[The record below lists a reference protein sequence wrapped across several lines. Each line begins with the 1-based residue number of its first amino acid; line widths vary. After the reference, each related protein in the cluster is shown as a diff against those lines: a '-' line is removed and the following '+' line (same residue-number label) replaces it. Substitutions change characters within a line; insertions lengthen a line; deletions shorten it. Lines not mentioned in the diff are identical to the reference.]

1 MVGVVGFLF
10 AFLRAKH
17 NAAAILVERKV
28 FFMVSNYYETYIA
41 WQGGL
46 GRSEAMETMT
56 LYIVLNVWTKNSYGR
71 VIYADNLA
79 SLNAQF

>member
-1 MVGVVGFLF
+1 
-10 AFLRAKH
+10 
-17 NAAAILVERKV
+17 
-28 FFMVSNYYETYIA
+28 MVSNYYETYIA